1 MRGPKLTVYP
11 KGVLLE
17 TYRRRL
23 IALRDDGFNDDFMA
37 ALEEVHRQLEK
48 HDALAARLA
57 TCERE
62 RDAAIRGHDAAHAAC
77 VDYEARLAEAE
88 RVIRAMH
95 KLFDR
100 DFAIVDRDITLR
112 CESHDQAW
120 NYLHEARDIVKSFLR
135 PSDSAG
141 AVQCDGGECGLGD
154 YCEPCPK
161 KEVKPDAWEESF
173 LSSGV
178 DPADGI

>member
-88 RVIRAMH
+88 HLILRMAGEDYQRARFYVE
-95 KLFDR
+95 KYDLTGER
-100 DFAIVDRDITLR
+100 AAV
-112 CESHDQAW
+112 
-120 NYLHEARDIVKSFLR
+120 
-135 PSDSAG
+135 SANE
-141 AVQCDGGECGLGD
+141 VQ
-154 YCEPCPK
+154 K
-161 KEVKPDAWEESF
+161 
-173 LSSGV
+173 
-178 DPADGI
+178 